1 MAMDQRIAKFSGHR
15 VQDKHGSKSEDK
27 MLGLPDHLLQ
37 DGLLGRHLEKNALV
51 KDFVMLQKRKRTEI
65 RKQNVNFG
73 CLIQSKQA

>member
-1 MAMDQRIAKFSGHR
+1 
-15 VQDKHGSKSEDK
+15 

-65 RKQNVNFG
+65 RKQDVNFG